1 VAAKDE
7 RDPLIVARLLVTGR
21 DCVQQIQKKFN
32 EADKAAWSRIQRD
45 SPNRDSLFSRKDD

>member
-1 VAAKDE
+1 MAAKDE